1 MGCRWRFRLFITWV
15 VEVCKVLRLGAIIR
29 QRRGGVGRSE
39 SQGFDLGKLR
49 SNQQR
54 DRRGAVSEVV
64 GNRRLRGPGGGSGNA
79 AAGSGREDTQ

>member
-1 MGCRWRFRLFITWV
+1 MGCRWRFRLFIKWE
-15 VEVCKVLRLGAIIR
+15 VEVCKILRLGEIIR

-54 DRRGAVSEVV
+54 DRRGTISEVV
-64 GNRRLRGPGGGSGNA
+64 GNRRLQCPGGGSGNA
-79 AAGSGREDTQ
+79 VARSGREENQ